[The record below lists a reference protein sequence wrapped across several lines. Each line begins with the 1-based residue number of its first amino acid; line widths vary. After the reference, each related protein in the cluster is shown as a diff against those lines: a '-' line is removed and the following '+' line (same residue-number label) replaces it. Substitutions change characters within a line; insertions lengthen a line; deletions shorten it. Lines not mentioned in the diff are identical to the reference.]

1 MTAQTVNI
9 QLPENLYRRLEKTA
23 QATRRPLADVI
34 VHAVSVGSPPNWED
48 APAEFQVD
56 LASLDRLEDEALW
69 QIARGRVTPDDMTRY
84 EELLYKNANERI
96 SPAEKVELVQ
106 LRTEADRFM
115 LRKAYAAA
123 ILRWRGHQ
131 IPLADKL

>member
-23 QATRRPLADVI
+23 QATRRSLADVI
-34 VHAVSVGSPPNWED
+34 VHAVRVGSPPTWEE
-48 APAEFQVD
+48 APAEFQAD

-69 QIARGRVTPDDMTRY
+69 QIARGRMTPDEMVRY
-84 EELLYKNANERI
+84 EELLQKNANERI

-131 IPLADKL
+131 IPPADKL